1 MKKVTITLSSKDYVV
16 NLDDEFASYF
26 EKDMKNFQNELDIF
40 DAKGLIT
47 AYVQKSFE
55 CYKLKCTIEKLNNK
69 LDKVQINQKN

>member
-16 NLDDEFASYF
+16 NLDDEFAFYL
-26 EKDMKNFQNELDIF
+26 EKDMRHFQNELEIF

-55 CYKLKCTIEKLNNK
+55 CYKQQKAIEELNLK
-69 LDKVQINQKN
+69 LDKFIN